1 MSATDRS
8 SSRVQLVLK
17 MMTNCMCD
25 STFAFVSLLLLRL
38 LSAALMPTSSQLLWD
53 LRPGGSGD
61 GIRTR
66 PRTAGQRLSASG
78 TVVSTLA
85 WTSEGCKVLGTG

>member
-17 MMTNCMCD
+17 MMTNGMSD
-25 STFAFVSLLLLRL
+25 STFAFVPLLLLRL

-66 PRTAGQRLSASG
+66 PRWAAFVRLWDSRVHACLDIG
-78 TVVSTLA
+78 RP
-85 WTSEGCKVLGTG
+85 